1 MRCFIIWKGNFW
13 GVHPIF
19 SHTHIGSDK
28 MEHHGWPAPP
38 PHRWLEN
45 PKLAC
50 KARHFPKRRWWLDW
64 GQDKKRWW
72 WTDFLV
78 IYIQYIIVYTHYTAT
93 YRMCMSSCSIQSR
106 NSIGDQDQNLCLH
119 TLVPLFWCFKRLSSF
134 TPASSLPHLSVQE
147 FRRKMA
153 KQVVYRWVLYVQD
166 SDIFSV

>member
-1 MRCFIIWKGNFW
+1 
-13 GVHPIF
+13 
-19 SHTHIGSDK
+19 

-38 PHRWLEN
+38 PHWWLEN
-45 PKLAC
+45 PKFAC

-78 IYIQYIIVYTHYTAT
+78 ICLYTVYYHIYTHYTGT

-106 NSIGDQDQNLCLH
+106 NSIGDQNQNLCLH

-134 TPASSLPHLSVQE
+134 SLQHLLCHIFLCRSSVE
-147 FRRKMA
+147 
-153 KQVVYRWVLYVQD
+153 RWRSRWCTAGYCMSKIL
-166 SDIFSV
+166 IFSVCK